1 MIRLTLT
8 AFMLSCA
15 SLASFAQQTW
25 IDVTDAHII
34 NPRFNNNDLT
44 TGWEGT
50 GFGSADPV
58 ENAEHYQKSYNTYQ
72 NVAGLKAGTYRV
84 SLNAFFR
91 CGSAQQD
98 YSYSH
103 ASNMEDFQYARLYSR
118 SSKNYYDSPIAFAS
132 SAALESPLGGG
143 YSEINTQD
151 GTRYIPNNM
160 EAAHY
165 WFEKGY
171 YNNYVDCKV
180 ENDGLLT
187 IGIRKDNVLEWDWT
201 CLDNWKLE
209 YWGTLISV
217 TSITLS
223 ETSVEMFQSEMH
235 DLTANVAPEN
245 ATYRNVNWSS
255 TKESVATVDSK
266 GQITAVGIGVCYIVA
281 TAKDG
286 SGKKAQCR
294 VTVKRENPTA
304 ENVIINEIMAANV
317 DVYLDPSFNYGSWV
331 ELYNPT
337 DKSVTLGNLYIS
349 DNPNNLKKNR
359 LLSNYGALPAKGYAL
374 LNFDHHEVWT
384 QASYR
389 QINDKLDCDGGVIII
404 SDGTKI
410 IVQQEYPASIARTSY
425 ARKTDGG
432 AEWGYT
438 GNPSPGSSNQ
448 TNGGFATAQLDAPV
462 VDKDGQLFSGT
473 LQVSV
478 SFPKGATLKYTT
490 DGTAPTQNNGEVSK
504 TGIFSVNKTTC
515 YRFRVFQN
523 GYLPSQVVTRSFIR
537 NDRTY
542 PFPIISLVTK
552 SDNLNSSEYGVFQKG
567 PNGRPGNGQTSNCN
581 WNMDWDRPVSFEFIT
596 DNNEYLVSQE
606 CDLSVCGGWT
616 RASNPKSFKLKAT
629 KTYDMENFFQAQF
642 FDEKPYNKNKTLQ
655 IRNGGNDGSC
665 RIKDA
670 AIQQVVARSGLY
682 VDYQAWQPVHVF
694 INGSHYAVL
703 NMREPNNKH
712 YAYANYGIDTD
723 EMDQFEICPDSGYVQ
738 MEGTKESFN
747 HLLELSENADDEKT
761 YEEIKKMLDID
772 EFINYMAVELH
783 IGNWDWPQN
792 NAKGFRDKND
802 GKFHFVLFDLDGS
815 FNLSAGDIFN
825 QFFNKE
831 RYRFDTLHG
840 YNYSNNE
847 NIEGKHITKQI
858 ELVTLFKNM
867 LMNEKFRKQFI
878 DAFCIVGGSVFQQYK
893 VEEIVNEM
901 ASYAASENF
910 VNPWNTANDLMSKLG
925 SRNNGAT
932 MALQNCSHMNIGGV
946 ERQKVQISS
955 NGVANAKLMVN
966 GLELPYGEFD
976 GYLFA
981 PITLKAVAPV
991 GFRFKGWK
999 STGTTQMKSV
1009 FATAEEW
1016 KYYDSGSLDG
1026 TSWKSS
1032 SYNDSQWKKG
1042 LARIGYDNNNWHTGL
1057 KTTTEGYL
1065 TTYYFRKSFNLADNP
1080 SATDEFILDYVI
1092 DDGMIVYING
1102 VEAGRYNMPSGTI
1115 LYNDVA
1121 TTHAHNN
1128 PDTGQMTL
1136 KGSLFKKG
1144 KNVIAVEVH
1153 NNSTTSSD
1161 ILWDASLSYIV
1172 QNNTQTYISTDE
1184 EYTLPSTGSQAVVA
1198 EFENLSDIDIL
1209 AEGITPVRI
1218 NEVSAANSIYINDY
1232 FKKNDWI
1239 ELYNTTDADI
1249 DIKGMTI
1256 SLITDK
1262 SKTEKRHDYQVP
1274 TNNVKLNTIIPA
1286 HGYKVVWCDK
1296 LDIIGADIH
1305 TNFKLETKGG
1315 EVIISTD
1322 SYTDKLEYE
1331 QHLGTETYGRYPDG
1345 ANDVYVMTN
1354 PTIAKA
1360 NMIGSYDTLYVKPL
1374 NPTPDAIK
1382 SYSKE
1387 GSIAIAYVG
1396 GVVNVKS
1403 EDAAIRSVDVY
1414 SMSGMKMEA
1423 STFANAGNRFVSV
1436 NVADLPKGIYIVKA
1450 TTEDG
1455 DENHIKFIIK

>member
-171 YNNYVDCKV
+171 YNNYVDCEV
-180 ENDGLLT
+180 ENDGLLALG
-187 IGIRKDNVLEWDWT
+187 IGKDNVLEWDWT

-286 SGKKAQCR
+286 SGKKAQCK
-294 VTVKRENPTA
+294 VTVKRESPTA

-359 LLSNYGALPAKGYAL
+359 RLSNYGALPAKGYAL

-410 IVQQEYPASIARTSY
+410 IVQQEYPASIARSSY

-448 TNGGFATAQLDAPV
+448 ANSGFATAQLDAPV

-523 GYLPSQVVTRSFIR
+523 GYLPSQVVTRSFIK

-1209 AEGITPVRI
+1209 AEGIT
-1218 NEVSAANSIYINDY
+1218 
-1232 FKKNDWI
+1232 
-1239 ELYNTTDADI
+1239 TTDADI

>member
-1 MIRLTLT
+1 
-8 AFMLSCA
+8 
-15 SLASFAQQTW
+15 
-25 IDVTDAHII
+25 
-34 NPRFNNNDLT
+34 
-44 TGWEGT
+44 
-50 GFGSADPV
+50 
-58 ENAEHYQKSYNTYQ
+58 
-72 NVAGLKAGTYRV
+72 
-84 SLNAFFR
+84 
-91 CGSAQQD
+91 
-98 YSYSH
+98 
-103 ASNMEDFQYARLYSR
+103 
-118 SSKNYYDSPIAFAS
+118 
-132 SAALESPLGGG
+132 
-143 YSEINTQD
+143 
-151 GTRYIPNNM
+151 
-160 EAAHY
+160 
-165 WFEKGY
+165 
-171 YNNYVDCKV
+171 
-180 ENDGLLT
+180 
-187 IGIRKDNVLEWDWT
+187 
-201 CLDNWKLE
+201 
-209 YWGTLISV
+209 
-217 TSITLS
+217 
-223 ETSVEMFQSEMH
+223 
-235 DLTANVAPEN
+235 
-245 ATYRNVNWSS
+245 
-255 TKESVATVDSK
+255 
-266 GQITAVGIGVCYIVA
+266 
-281 TAKDG
+281 
-286 SGKKAQCR
+286 
-294 VTVKRENPTA
+294 
-304 ENVIINEIMAANV
+304 
-317 DVYLDPSFNYGSWV
+317 
-331 ELYNPT
+331 
-337 DKSVTLGNLYIS
+337 
-349 DNPNNLKKNR
+349 
-359 LLSNYGALPAKGYAL
+359 
-374 LNFDHHEVWT
+374 
-384 QASYR
+384 
-389 QINDKLDCDGGVIII
+389 
-404 SDGTKI
+404 
-410 IVQQEYPASIARTSY
+410 
-425 ARKTDGG
+425 
-432 AEWGYT
+432 
-438 GNPSPGSSNQ
+438 
-448 TNGGFATAQLDAPV
+448 
-462 VDKDGQLFSGT
+462 
-473 LQVSV
+473 
-478 SFPKGATLKYTT
+478 
-490 DGTAPTQNNGEVSK
+490 
-504 TGIFSVNKTTC
+504 
-515 YRFRVFQN
+515 
-523 GYLPSQVVTRSFIR
+523 
-537 NDRTY
+537 
-542 PFPIISLVTK
+542 
-552 SDNLNSSEYGVFQKG
+552 
-567 PNGRPGNGQTSNCN
+567 
-581 WNMDWDRPVSFEFIT
+581 MDWDRPVSFEFIT
-596 DNNEYLVSQE
+596 DNNENLVSQE

-642 FDEKPYNKNKTLQ
+642 FDEKPHNKNKTLQ

-932 MALQNCSHMNIGGV
+932 MALQNCSHMNIGAV

-966 GLELPYGEFD
+966 GLELPYSEFD

-1026 TSWKSS
+1026 ASWKSS

-1249 DIKGMTI
+1249 DFKGMTI

-1455 DENHIKFIIK
+1455 DESHIKFIIK

>member
-1 MIRLTLT
+1 
-8 AFMLSCA
+8 
-15 SLASFAQQTW
+15 
-25 IDVTDAHII
+25 
-34 NPRFNNNDLT
+34 
-44 TGWEGT
+44 
-50 GFGSADPV
+50 
-58 ENAEHYQKSYNTYQ
+58 
-72 NVAGLKAGTYRV
+72 
-84 SLNAFFR
+84 
-91 CGSAQQD
+91 
-98 YSYSH
+98 
-103 ASNMEDFQYARLYSR
+103 
-118 SSKNYYDSPIAFAS
+118 
-132 SAALESPLGGG
+132 
-143 YSEINTQD
+143 
-151 GTRYIPNNM
+151 
-160 EAAHY
+160 
-165 WFEKGY
+165 
-171 YNNYVDCKV
+171 
-180 ENDGLLT
+180 
-187 IGIRKDNVLEWDWT
+187 
-201 CLDNWKLE
+201 
-209 YWGTLISV
+209 
-217 TSITLS
+217 
-223 ETSVEMFQSEMH
+223 
-235 DLTANVAPEN
+235 
-245 ATYRNVNWSS
+245 
-255 TKESVATVDSK
+255 
-266 GQITAVGIGVCYIVA
+266 
-281 TAKDG
+281 
-286 SGKKAQCR
+286 
-294 VTVKRENPTA
+294 
-304 ENVIINEIMAANV
+304 
-317 DVYLDPSFNYGSWV
+317 
-331 ELYNPT
+331 
-337 DKSVTLGNLYIS
+337 
-349 DNPNNLKKNR
+349 
-359 LLSNYGALPAKGYAL
+359 
-374 LNFDHHEVWT
+374 
-384 QASYR
+384 
-389 QINDKLDCDGGVIII
+389 
-404 SDGTKI
+404 
-410 IVQQEYPASIARTSY
+410 
-425 ARKTDGG
+425 
-432 AEWGYT
+432 
-438 GNPSPGSSNQ
+438 
-448 TNGGFATAQLDAPV
+448 
-462 VDKDGQLFSGT
+462 
-473 LQVSV
+473 
-478 SFPKGATLKYTT
+478 
-490 DGTAPTQNNGEVSK
+490 
-504 TGIFSVNKTTC
+504 
-515 YRFRVFQN
+515 
-523 GYLPSQVVTRSFIR
+523 
-537 NDRTY
+537 
-542 PFPIISLVTK
+542 
-552 SDNLNSSEYGVFQKG
+552 
-567 PNGRPGNGQTSNCN
+567 
-581 WNMDWDRPVSFEFIT
+581 
-596 DNNEYLVSQE
+596 
-606 CDLSVCGGWT
+606 
-616 RASNPKSFKLKAT
+616 
-629 KTYDMENFFQAQF
+629 
-642 FDEKPYNKNKTLQ
+642 
-655 IRNGGNDGSC
+655 
-665 RIKDA
+665 
-670 AIQQVVARSGLY
+670 
-682 VDYQAWQPVHVF
+682 
-694 INGSHYAVL
+694 
-703 NMREPNNKH
+703 
-712 YAYANYGIDTD
+712 
-723 EMDQFEICPDSGYVQ
+723 
-738 MEGTKESFN
+738 
-747 HLLELSENADDEKT
+747 
-761 YEEIKKMLDID
+761 MLDID

-1455 DENHIKFIIK
+1455 DESHIKFIIK

>member
-1 MIRLTLT
+1 MIHSLGFNVVWNKVICIFTELIHRNGPQ
-8 AFMLSCA
+8 FM
-15 SLASFAQQTW
+15 
-25 IDVTDAHII
+25 
-34 NPRFNNNDLT
+34 
-44 TGWEGT
+44 
-50 GFGSADPV
+50 
-58 ENAEHYQKSYNTYQ
+58 K
-72 NVAGLKAGTYRV
+72 GL
-84 SLNAFFR
+84 FF
-91 CGSAQQD
+91 SV
-98 YSYSH
+98 H
-103 ASNMEDFQYARLYSR
+103 
-118 SSKNYYDSPIAFAS
+118 
-132 SAALESPLGGG
+132 PLM
-143 YSEINTQD
+143 I
-151 GTRYIPNNM
+151 
-160 EAAHY
+160 
-165 WFEKGY
+165 FEFHPQVIK
-171 YNNYVDCKV
+171 
-180 ENDGLLT
+180 
-187 IGIRKDNVLEWDWT
+187 GIR
-201 CLDNWKLE
+201 
-209 YWGTLISV
+209 
-217 TSITLS
+217 
-223 ETSVEMFQSEMH
+223 
-235 DLTANVAPEN
+235 
-245 ATYRNVNWSS
+245 
-255 TKESVATVDSK
+255 
-266 GQITAVGIGVCYIVA
+266 
-281 TAKDG
+281 
-286 SGKKAQCR
+286 
-294 VTVKRENPTA
+294 
-304 ENVIINEIMAANV
+304 
-317 DVYLDPSFNYGSWV
+317 
-331 ELYNPT
+331 
-337 DKSVTLGNLYIS
+337 
-349 DNPNNLKKNR
+349 
-359 LLSNYGALPAKGYAL
+359 
-374 LNFDHHEVWT
+374 
-384 QASYR
+384 
-389 QINDKLDCDGGVIII
+389 
-404 SDGTKI
+404 
-410 IVQQEYPASIARTSY
+410 
-425 ARKTDGG
+425 
-432 AEWGYT
+432 
-438 GNPSPGSSNQ
+438 
-448 TNGGFATAQLDAPV
+448 
-462 VDKDGQLFSGT
+462 
-473 LQVSV
+473 
-478 SFPKGATLKYTT
+478 
-490 DGTAPTQNNGEVSK
+490 
-504 TGIFSVNKTTC
+504 
-515 YRFRVFQN
+515 
-523 GYLPSQVVTRSFIR
+523 RS
-537 NDRTY
+537 
-542 PFPIISLVTK
+542 
-552 SDNLNSSEYGVFQKG
+552 
-567 PNGRPGNGQTSNCN
+567 RP
-581 WNMDWDRPVSFEFIT
+581 
-596 DNNEYLVSQE
+596 
-606 CDLSVCGGWT
+606 
-616 RASNPKSFKLKAT
+616 
-629 KTYDMENFFQAQF
+629 
-642 FDEKPYNKNKTLQ
+642 
-655 IRNGGNDGSC
+655 
-665 RIKDA
+665 
-670 AIQQVVARSGLY
+670 
-682 VDYQAWQPVHVF
+682 
-694 INGSHYAVL
+694 AVL
-703 NMREPNNKH
+703 
-712 YAYANYGIDTD
+712 A
-723 EMDQFEICPDSGYVQ
+723 
-738 MEGTKESFN
+738 
-747 HLLELSENADDEKT
+747 
-761 YEEIKKMLDID
+761 DID

>member
-1 MIRLTLT
+1 M
-8 AFMLSCA
+8 
-15 SLASFAQQTW
+15 
-25 IDVTDAHII
+25 
-34 NPRFNNNDLT
+34 PR
-44 TGWEGT
+44 
-50 GFGSADPV
+50 
-58 ENAEHYQKSYNTYQ
+58 
-72 NVAGLKAGTYRV
+72 
-84 SLNAFFR
+84 
-91 CGSAQQD
+91 
-98 YSYSH
+98 
-103 ASNMEDFQYARLYSR
+103 
-118 SSKNYYDSPIAFAS
+118 I
-132 SAALESPLGGG
+132 
-143 YSEINTQD
+143 
-151 GTRYIPNNM
+151 
-160 EAAHY
+160 
-165 WFEKGY
+165 
-171 YNNYVDCKV
+171 
-180 ENDGLLT
+180 
-187 IGIRKDNVLEWDWT
+187 
-201 CLDNWKLE
+201 
-209 YWGTLISV
+209 
-217 TSITLS
+217 
-223 ETSVEMFQSEMH
+223 
-235 DLTANVAPEN
+235 
-245 ATYRNVNWSS
+245 
-255 TKESVATVDSK
+255 
-266 GQITAVGIGVCYIVA
+266 
-281 TAKDG
+281 
-286 SGKKAQCR
+286 
-294 VTVKRENPTA
+294 
-304 ENVIINEIMAANV
+304 
-317 DVYLDPSFNYGSWV
+317 
-331 ELYNPT
+331 
-337 DKSVTLGNLYIS
+337 
-349 DNPNNLKKNR
+349 
-359 LLSNYGALPAKGYAL
+359 
-374 LNFDHHEVWT
+374 
-384 QASYR
+384 
-389 QINDKLDCDGGVIII
+389 
-404 SDGTKI
+404 
-410 IVQQEYPASIARTSY
+410 
-425 ARKTDGG
+425 
-432 AEWGYT
+432 
-438 GNPSPGSSNQ
+438 
-448 TNGGFATAQLDAPV
+448 
-462 VDKDGQLFSGT
+462 FSGT
-473 LQVSV
+473 H
-478 SFPKGATLKYTT
+478 
-490 DGTAPTQNNGEVSK
+490 
-504 TGIFSVNKTTC
+504 
-515 YRFRVFQN
+515 
-523 GYLPSQVVTRSFIR
+523 
-537 NDRTY
+537 
-542 PFPIISLVTK
+542 FPIISLVTK

-1172 QNNTQTYISTDE
+1172 QDNTQTYISTDE

-1262 SKTEKRHDYQVP
+1262 SKTEKLHDYQVP

-1296 LDIIGADIH
+1296 LDIIGPDIH